1 MTDKDFPQRTDLQ
14 NKAIHVYFQQV
25 ADELNAAG
33 IPYKL
38 LIEGAEITNTAETIK
53 SLFRLIGGAKF
64 RKYSTSELTTKQ
76 LMEVYEDFN
85 QILAG
90 KGVHVD
96 FPSNEINSFN
106 KEYEKR

>member
-1 MTDKDFPQRTDLQ
+1 MGKDFPQRTDLQ

-38 LIEGAEITNTAETIK
+38 LVEGAEITNTAETIK

-64 RKYSTSELTTKQ
+64 KRYSTSELSTKE
-76 LMEVYEDFN
+76 LMEVWEDFN
-85 QILAG
+85 EILAR
-90 KGVHVD
+90 KGIHIP
-96 FPSNEINSFN
+96 FPSEEELYYSRVA
-106 KEYEKR
+106 K